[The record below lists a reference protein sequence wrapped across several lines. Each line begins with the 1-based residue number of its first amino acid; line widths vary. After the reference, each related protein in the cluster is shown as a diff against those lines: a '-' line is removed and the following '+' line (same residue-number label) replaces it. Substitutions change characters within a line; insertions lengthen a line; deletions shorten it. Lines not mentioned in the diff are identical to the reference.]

1 MLSCQ
6 VFQGSPFQVPVQ
18 SPGVGIIEEAVKMPP
33 ALFQGGGWSQE
44 TINGLPAPPKVT
56 VTVKKPEEPVVEQV
70 NEEEASTGEAPGQSE
85 VETPAENGQMP
96 AAEEVVGGAVEKE
109 EVPPSPQAGVEEEAA
124 VAEENAPV
132 AEATAVEE
140 RVLAQEG
147 AARMEEPEAGV
158 YRQFAAAARPLMGAA
173 HLPEMGEVMPVMP
186 VGLGYSAGVPASGSY
201 CTQGKQQSP
210 INIEFNIEQR
220 PLPLLLWQVTSG
232 ASAQLRTVALTMNG
246 LALSGRCMMLSGA
259 SALMPMGGIAYALQ
273 SLHLHTASEHA
284 IAGQKFDMELQFLHS
299 AILDGVQKFLVVSVM
314 GRVSQESAPF
324 LAQLAASLPTD
335 LTTPEAVVTLN
346 LADIAS
352 QVLGQTEAVRPTA
365 TNAQSYYAYAGSFT
379 TAPCTQGV
387 TWVVLK
393 NPLAVSAGDLERMS
407 KYLAQPSR
415 PLRPLLNRVVLTP
428 TGVF

>member
-1 MLSCQ
+1 
-6 VFQGSPFQVPVQ
+6 
-18 SPGVGIIEEAVKMPP
+18 MPP
-33 ALFQGGGWSQE
+33 ALFQGGGWSRE

-56 VTVKKPEEPVVEQV
+56 VTVMKPEEPVVEKA
-70 NEEEASTGEAPGQSE
+70 NEEETSTGKAPGQSE
-85 VETPAENGQMP
+85 VETPAEKGQMQT
-96 AAEEVVGGAVEKE
+96 AEEVVGEVVEKE
-109 EVPPSPQAGVEEEAA
+109 EVPPPPQAVVEEEAA

-140 RVLAQEG
+140 RILAQEG
-147 AARMEEPEAGV
+147 AARMQEPEAGV
-158 YRQFAAAARPLMGAA
+158 YHQFAAPARPLMGVA
-173 HLPEMGEVMPVMP
+173 HVPEMGEVMSVMP
-186 VGLGYSAGVPASGSY
+186 VGLGYSAGVRTSGSSY
-201 CTQGKQQSP
+201 CTQGNQQSP

-246 LALSGRCMMLSGA
+246 LALSGRSMMLSGA

-365 TNAQSYYAYAGSFT
+365 TNAQSYYEYAGSFT

-387 TWVVLK
+387 TWIVLK
-393 NPLAVSAGDLERMS
+393 NPLAVSVGDLERMS

-415 PLRPLLNRVVLTP
+415 PLRPLLDRVVLTP